1 MTGRQKQRITAALL
15 AFSLFGMAAGPVL
28 AEDSVQRA
36 STASLG
42 ASLMTASAAG
52 WIAYAGSEL
61 TVKAVEASG
70 EGAVIV
76 LRGASNAVETSAK
89 VSGEALQ
96 ASGVVV
102 GSSVRVVAESTGY
115 ALIAS
120 GRLLAFVPNEV
131 GRALLHDAR
140 Y

>member
-1 MTGRQKQRITAALL
+1 MTSRFNRSMTAGVL
-15 AFSLFGMAAGPVL
+15 AFSLLALSAGPAF

-70 EGAVIV
+70 EGVVIV
-76 LRGASNAVETSAK
+76 LEGASNAVETSVK
-89 VSGEALQ
+89 VSADALQ
-96 ASGVVV
+96 ASGAAV

-120 GRLLAFVPNEV
+120 GRLLAFVPNEI